1 MEDDHIEENE
11 TTSNAENISIDQI
24 SKEETVEDAIVEEEK
39 VKIVES
45 EENNTE
51 DIKEET
57 KEIEES
63 KNEEQKDLSN
73 ELPIEN
79 SIVESDSTDVK
90 LELPSST
97 FSSFFL
103 ILICQR

>member
-51 DIKEET
+51 DIKEE

-63 KNEEQKDLSN
+63 KNEEQKDLPN

-90 LELPSST
+90 LPSST

-103 ILICQR
+103 CLICQR